1 MYLSDDG
8 VLPKHVQRELRVL
21 RALHHPGVVTLHRTL
36 LRGFS
41 VALVLEHCLTDLR
54 HLLAALRGTPLDA
67 AVAKAAAQQ
76 LLAALAALHGAG
88 FVHRDVA
95 PSNLLV
101 SREGALKLADFG
113 QARRLPGAR
122 PLPPAALLP
131 AGDQLGELAN
141 GISGSGGDAADDAL
155 TAAAPPGS
163 LTPGACLCTRW
174 YKAPELLFNGRDYG
188 AGVDMWSAGCI
199 IAELLTGRPLFP
211 GGSDIGMLAAQSE
224 LLGSISEERW
234 PGVLELPDW
243 GKLIFEEQAPKD
255 LGAALGPAVPPEAV
269 QLLAG
274 LLQYN
279 PELRPTA
286 QEALRSPWFEA
297 EPAPAPPAALLAIAR
312 QALD

>member
-1 MYLSDDG
+1 M
-8 VLPKHVQRELRVL
+8 
-21 RALHHPGVVTLHRTL
+21 
-36 LRGFS
+36 
-41 VALVLEHCLTDLR
+41 ALVLEHCLTDLR

-174 YKAPELLFNGRDYG
+174 YKAPELLFNG
-188 AGVDMWSAGCI
+188 
-199 IAELLTGRPLFP
+199 TRPEHAP
-211 GGSDIGMLAAQSE
+211 
-224 LLGSISEERW
+224 
-234 PGVLELPDW
+234 VPDW
-243 GKLIFEEQAPKD
+243 GHMHVPCMHALCRHSGIA
-255 LGAALGPAVPPEAV
+255 GAERRSEA
-269 QLLAG
+269 
-274 LLQYN
+274 
-279 PELRPTA
+279 
-286 QEALRSPWFEA
+286 RSG
-297 EPAPAPPAALLAIAR
+297 R
-312 QALD
+312 QAVCMMIW